1 MVVNFINL
9 RKGNKMKKETV
20 EDLCQNIYNDY
31 YFKNWL
37 ELNNDEALI
46 AFSLRFLKDNLNEE
60 TAEDIYDCLT

>member
-1 MVVNFINL
+1 
-9 RKGNKMKKETV
+9 MKKETV

-46 AFSLRFLKDNLNEE
+46 AFALRFLKDNLDEE
-60 TAEDIYDCLT
+60 TSEEIYDYLT

>member
-31 YFKNWL
+31 YFKNWF

-46 AFSLRFLKDNLNEE
+46 AFALRFLKDNLDEE
-60 TAEDIYDCLT
+60 TSEEIYDYLT